1 MGRRGGGAT
10 AVCLGG
16 EVCWGEADLACSVPG
31 GPLRRSLLW
40 DVLGGVLRHGRKKH
54 DVFGPSD
61 TVRRGCSIKFR
72 RVAVF
77 VADGFG
83 CGAVAKGRDAG
94 SGGDA
99 LAGGLQ
105 EPGGTPENTCLAA
118 GQYDTQ
124 PPSIIINNSI
134 YIIII
139 NIIIIINNNRG
150 WKPGR
155 HGTGCSP
162 AAAGGKPNKK
172 GPVPVLASAQG

>member
-16 EVCWGEADLACSVPG
+16 EVCWDEADLACPVPG

-40 DVLGGVLRHGRKKH
+40 DVLGGVLRHGREKL
-54 DVFGPSD
+54 DVFGPGD
-61 TVRRGCSIKFR
+61 EVRGGGSING
-72 RVAVF
+72 
-77 VADGFG
+77 ADGFG
-83 CGAVAKGRDAG
+83 CGAG

-99 LAGGLQ
+99 LAGCLQ

-150 WKPGR
+150 GKPGR

-162 AAAGGKPNKK
+162 AAAGGEPNKK